1 MCLKL
6 LKKLFRKKMTKD
18 IRLFINGQEVEFK
31 QAPAILYNWQETDF
45 TNPTVTMNS
54 YTANI
59 TVEGTPNNDQI
70 FGSYWNL
77 ERYTTP
83 GEGFNP
89 SYRVPFTLYI
99 DGDIYQK
106 GYVKLQKVTVKG
118 GVSTYEISLFGGL
131 GQFLYNLSTD
141 WNTGEKKSLA
151 DLHYYDGWSTG
162 ATSSTEVD
170 LGFTIK
176 KETVNEAWNNIF
188 DEMDTGDGSKWA
200 QINFAPCYNGLNDKM
215 SNDKVIINFN
225 GMVNTADFDTRV
237 ESGLT
242 TYTPTQGFSLGTLP
256 QSYNEWETKD
266 LRCWA
271 QRPVISAKAIIKAIQ
286 HRENNQGRYDS
297 GYDVILDEEFF
308 NDSNPYYKYAWMTLP
323 MLSSLEFNNEAAETV
338 HYDTHPWDSV
348 YYTTA
353 MGGRNDYTFVYN
365 LPSAITEFGVSV
377 KLEFDLNLNAP
388 NASSAALYPSF
399 AEVVETGEGGENLD
413 ARWSQSS
420 AIGLQ
425 VYASDSNAR
434 GGNVLAA
441 TPIQWMSYKQNHN
454 EVPLYSVNYNTAVSK
469 GVYTPIDSSKSV
481 VSYNGYFVRNES
493 KYRWNNSF
501 SLTLDLPVGTTSIKF
516 NIQRCAF
523 KSGSYSNAAAWV
535 YQYAPTQ
542 RFPNGGPLYAT
553 DFESST
559 KTVMSFD
566 TFDIDYPGSSN
577 FFTGRQITKE
587 QLLSTDFSPAEWLM
601 NYCKMFGLYIHK
613 DKAED
618 KIYIDTRKT
627 FYRRNVVKNLEDK
640 IDYSRDLNVS
650 PIMVDAGYYSMKNES
665 VEGGAYEDYMSRY
678 GKEYGCKIIDTGYEF
693 DANTKELIES
703 PFKNAVQVRGNGAF
717 YFRKS
722 PTGGTSTRTT
732 GALQPY
738 FYNGLEYTLYN
749 NGIVTSNAIIHRP
762 FIRASITDNCQ
773 PFAAAYPYFDLFD
786 KPEFCKSD
794 GSPEDG
800 SYVFLFSHPN
810 YISVGGMG
818 YMISDDLDIMAKL
831 NNNPCWLYSDSDF
844 RSGDSVNRIAI
855 HISVMPKFSR
865 YWRGVMYDRSTTD
878 KSQFAFDWGS
888 PRQLYVPEIYYTEDM
903 TLYTQF
909 YGSYLEDSYDINT
922 KVLECF
928 VKTDKVLN
936 EDDLRN
942 FYWFRNS
949 LWRLNKV
956 SDYDVTT
963 HKPVKCQFVKVQ
975 NIDDMTSMIPDLRTK
990 IIKVTPD
997 ESTIEWQGGTYGV
1010 TVTTNSGGGFEIPSY
1025 SPSLSFT
1032 GLTYVG
1038 PNISGK
1044 TTEGSF
1050 GVVFPR
1056 NDNDYARDFYIDV
1069 QTIDGTDPI
1078 RVVFTQTRANPHLE
1092 ALISSISFGPS
1103 ASAAT
1108 FDIVGNVPWQIAAP
1122 IWATAMPSSGNG
1134 SSQVTVAVGDNAG
1147 AERTGFIYITSSEI
1161 ETISIP
1167 ITQETGAN
1175 YIVKFLPAGI
1185 QDTTHNRWG
1194 TRWDIKFKYA
1204 SDADYTTVSSG
1215 QNLSPH
1221 SAGESDSYAMDA
1233 YSQSFPMPSSAVGQT
1248 LEVSYL
1254 VNIID
1259 VDNPDGAPYYSYQA
1273 YVDYYPGI
1281 PTEYNQLYTVAM
1293 PTIVDGQAHFPD

>member
-1 MCLKL
+1 
-6 LKKLFRKKMTKD
+6 MTKD

-118 GVSTYEISLFGGL
+118 GISTYEISLFGGL

-170 LGFTIK
+170 LGFTIN
-176 KETVNEAWNNIF
+176 KETVYSAWGNVFHN
-188 DEMDTGDGSKWA
+188 MGNGLKWA

-225 GMVNTADFDTRV
+225 DLVNTADFKRTAGV
-237 ESGLT
+237 GL
-242 TYTPTQGFSLGTLP
+242 YHPIDGFSLGTLP
-256 QSYNEWETKD
+256 QAYNEWETKD

-323 MLSSLEFNNEAAETV
+323 MLSSLEFNNKAAETV

-388 NASSAALYPSF
+388 NATSAALYPSF

-566 TFDIDYPGSSN
+566 QFDIEYPGSSN

-627 FYRRNVVKNLEDK
+627 FYRRNVVKNLEDE
-640 IDYSRDLNVS
+640 IDYSQDLNVS

-665 VEGGAYEDYMSRY
+665 IEGGAYEDYMSRY

-722 PTGGTSTRTT
+722 PTGGTSTNKT

-738 FYNGLEYTLYN
+738 IYNGLTYDLYN
-749 NGIVTSNAIIHRP
+749 TGSATGTSAVTLAQR
-762 FIRASITDNCQ
+762 SITDNCQ
-773 PFAAAYPYFDLFD
+773 PFQAAYPYFDFFE

-800 SYVFLFSHPN
+800 SYVFLFLESSYKSLGSN
-810 YISVGGMG
+810 EG
-818 YMISDDLDIMAKL
+818 YMISDDLDIMARL
-831 NNNPCWLYSDSDF
+831 NNNPCWLYSDSDYV
-844 RSGDSVNRIAI
+844 SGDSVNKKVI
-855 HISVMPKFSR
+855 HISSLPKFSR
-865 YWRGVMYDRSTTD
+865 YWRGVLFNGGPSD
-878 KSQFAFDWGS
+878 KGQFAFDWGS
-888 PRQLYVPEIYYTEDM
+888 PRQLYVPEVYYTEDM

-990 IIKVTPD
+990 IIQITPD
-997 ESTIEWQGGTYGV
+997 EYTIDWVGGTYGV

-1025 SPSLSFT
+1025 SPSLTFT

-1147 AERTGFIYITSSEI
+1147 AERTGFIYITSNEV

-1293 PTIVDGQAHFPD
+1293 PTIVDGQAHFPE

>member
-1 MCLKL
+1 
-6 LKKLFRKKMTKD
+6 MTKD

-31 QAPAILYNWQETDF
+31 EAPAILYNWQETDF

-170 LGFTIK
+170 LGFTINK
-176 KETVNEAWNNIF
+176 DTVKDAWDNVFNH
-188 DEMDTGDGSKWA
+188 MDNGLQWA

-225 GMVNTADFDTRV
+225 GLVNTADFKRGSTIYHPID
-237 ESGLT
+237 
-242 TYTPTQGFSLGTLP
+242 GFSLGTLP

-308 NDSNPYYKYAWMTLP
+308 NDRNPYYKYAWMTLP
-323 MLSSLEFNNEAAETV
+323 MLSSLEFNNKAAETV
-338 HYDTHPWDSV
+338 HYETHPWDSV

-388 NASSAALYPSF
+388 NATSAALYPSF
-399 AEVVETGEGGENLD
+399 AEVVETGEGGENLE

-441 TPIQWMSYKQNHN
+441 TPIQWMSYGQKDTQ
-454 EVPLYSVNYNTAVSK
+454 VPLYSVKYNTAVSK
-469 GVYTPIDSSKSV
+469 GVYTPVDSTKNV
-481 VSYNGYFVRNES
+481 ASYNGYFVRNGN
-493 KYRWNNSF
+493 KYRWNNPF

-535 YQYAPTQ
+535 YQYAPTR
-542 RFPNGGPLYAT
+542 RFPNGGPLYVT
-553 DFESST
+553 DFEMAT
-559 KTVMSFD
+559 KNVMSFD
-566 TFDIDYPGSSN
+566 TFVIDYPGSNN

-640 IDYSRDLNVS
+640 IDYSQDLNVS

-722 PTGGTSTRTT
+722 PTGGTVTVS

-738 FYNGLEYTLYN
+738 VYNGLTYDLYDTRLVTGTSAVTLAQRS
-749 NGIVTSNAIIHRP
+749 V
-762 FIRASITDNCQ
+762 TDNCQ
-773 PFAAAYPYFDLFD
+773 PFAAAYPYFDFFD
-786 KPEFCKSD
+786 KPEFCKLD

-800 SYVFLFSHPN
+800 SYVFLFLGPTYKTLGSDE
-810 YISVGGMG
+810 G
-818 YMISDDLDIMAKL
+818 YMISDDLDIMARL
-831 NNNPCWLYSDSDF
+831 NNNPCWLYSDSDYA
-844 RSGDSVNRIAI
+844 SGDSVNEIAI
-855 HISVMPKFSR
+855 HITGITQFSR
-865 YWRGVMYDRSTTD
+865 YWRGIKYDGRTTN
-878 KSQFAFDWGS
+878 KGQFAFDWGS

-922 KVLECF
+922 KVLDCF

-990 IIKVTPD
+990 IIQITSD

-1032 GLTYVG
+1032 GLTYYIRPGV
-1038 PNISGK
+1038 SGK
-1044 TTEGSF
+1044 TEEGSF

-1056 NDNDYARDFYIDV
+1056 NDNNYARDFYIDV
-1069 QTIDGTDPI
+1069 QTINGTDPI

-1103 ASAAT
+1103 ASSVT

-1134 SSQVTVAVGDNAG
+1134 SSQVTVAVGDNTG
-1147 AERTGFIYITSSEI
+1147 AERTGFIYITSNEV

-1185 QDTTHNRWG
+1185 QDTTHNRWDFNWSVRFRYYPG
-1194 TRWDIKFKYA
+1194 
-1204 SDADYTTVSSG
+1204 DADETIADDG
-1215 QNLSPH
+1215 QKRSPH
-1221 SAGESDSYAMDA
+1221 SAGESDTYAQDLLVK
-1233 YSQSFPMPSSAVGQT
+1233 SFPMPSSAVGQT
-1248 LEVSYL
+1248 LRVTYL

-1259 VDNPDGAPYYSYQA
+1259 YDNPNGTPYYSYLGT
-1273 YVDYYPGI
+1273 VDYYPGI
-1281 PTEYNQLYTVAM
+1281 PTERNQLYTVPL
-1293 PTIVDGQAHFPD
+1293 PTIVDGQAHFPE